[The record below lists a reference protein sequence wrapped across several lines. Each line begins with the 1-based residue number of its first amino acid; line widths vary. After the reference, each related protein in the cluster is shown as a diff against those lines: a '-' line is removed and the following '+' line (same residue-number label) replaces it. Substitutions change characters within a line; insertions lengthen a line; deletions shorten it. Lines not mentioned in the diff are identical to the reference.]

1 MHQLRGRVGRSE
13 KQAYAYFLRSKNIV
27 NKKNADKRFDALM
40 SADSLSAGFLLA
52 LKDLEIRGAGEI
64 LGSNQS
70 GVFESI
76 GLELYTRMIKKASE
90 FIKSGEMDFQSL
102 DESPEIN
109 INVNCFIPEDYL
121 PDINVRLL
129 MYNKIALA
137 ETNEELKN
145 IQIEMINRFGLLPN
159 ELKNFFLQAELK
171 IAAENFSIKKINFNK
186 NKISISYKNE
196 ELNTSLFNDDK
207 LEDKVK
213 MTMDV
218 MQAINQN
225 AS

>member
-1 MHQLRGRVGRSE
+1 
-13 KQAYAYFLRSKNIV
+13 
-27 NKKNADKRFDALM
+27 
-40 SADSLSAGFLLA
+40 
-52 LKDLEIRGAGEI
+52 
-64 LGSNQS
+64 
-70 GVFESI
+70 
-76 GLELYTRMIKKASE
+76 
-90 FIKSGEMDFQSL
+90 
-102 DESPEIN
+102 
-109 INVNCFIPEDYL
+109 
-121 PDINVRLL
+121 
-129 MYNKIALA
+129 
-137 ETNEELKN
+137 
-145 IQIEMINRFGLLPN
+145 MINRFGLLPN

-218 MQAINQN
+218 IQAINQN